1 MHERPRHWHQ
11 WLLILAA
18 FAAVAILLVMP
29 LALIFTEAFSQG
41 WAMVQQNLTNPDM
54 LGAIKL
60 TLIVALITVPVNLL
74 FGILLAWC
82 VTRYEFRGRKL
93 LSTLIDIPF
102 AMSPVVAG
110 LCYLV
115 VYGAQSVV
123 GNWFSGMG
131 VQLMFALPGM
141 VMVTVFVTCP
151 YVARVLI
158 PLMESQGQHEEE
170 AAIILGASGWQ
181 AFWYVTLPK
190 IRWALLYGVV
200 LTNARAVGEFGA
212 VSVVSGLIRGQT
224 LTLPLLVQMWNQD
237 YNTVG
242 AFTAA
247 GLLAAMALVTLL
259 LKTVLEWAT
268 QNTSQDSAEPTV
280 TEQDT
285 P

>member
-1 MHERPRHWHQ
+1 MSSANRPHKWHQ
-11 WLLILAA
+11 WTLVAAA
-18 FAAVAILLVMP
+18 FAAVVVLLVLP
-29 LALIFTEAFSQG
+29 LVVIFAEAFAQG
-41 WAMVQQNLTNPDM
+41 AGMVVDNLTSDDM
-54 LGAIKL
+54 IGAIQL
-60 TLIVALITVPVNLL
+60 TVIVALITVPVNLV
-74 FGILLAWC
+74 FGVLLAWC

-115 VYGAQSVV
+115 VYGGQGLV
-123 GNWFSGMG
+123 GQWLDDRFD

-158 PLMESQGQHEEE
+158 PLMQYQGTEEEE
-170 AAIILGASGWQ
+170 AAILLGASGWQ
-181 AFWYVTLPK
+181 AFWYVTLPR

-212 VSVVSGLIRGQT
+212 VSVVSGLIRGET
-224 LTLPLLVQMWNQD
+224 LTLPLLIQMLNED

-247 GLLAAMALVTLL
+247 GLLGAMALVTLL
-259 LKTVLEWAT
+259 LKTVLEWRQSSKLNA
-268 QNTSQDSAEPTV
+268 AEETL
-280 TEQDT
+280 T
-285 P
+285 

>member
-1 MHERPRHWHQ
+1 MSSANRPHKWHQ
-11 WLLILAA
+11 WTLVAAA
-18 FAAVAILLVMP
+18 FAAVVVLLVLP
-29 LALIFTEAFSQG
+29 LVVIFAEAFAQG
-41 WAMVQQNLTNPDM
+41 AGMVVDNLTSDDM
-54 LGAIKL
+54 IGAIQL
-60 TLIVALITVPVNLL
+60 TVIVALITVPVNLV
-74 FGILLAWC
+74 FGVLLAWC

-115 VYGAQSVV
+115 VYGGQGLV
-123 GNWFSGMG
+123 GQWLDDRFD

-158 PLMESQGQHEEE
+158 PLMQSQGTEEEE
-170 AAIILGASGWQ
+170 AAILLGASGWQ
-181 AFWYVTLPK
+181 AFWYVTLPR

-212 VSVVSGLIRGQT
+212 VSVVSGLIRGET
-224 LTLPLLVQMWNQD
+224 LTLPLLIQMLNED

-247 GLLAAMALVTLL
+247 GLLGAMALVTLL
-259 LKTVLEWAT
+259 LKTVLEWR
-268 QNTSQDSAEPTV
+268 QSSQLNAAEETL
-280 TEQDT
+280 T
-285 P
+285 

>member
-1 MHERPRHWHQ
+1 MSSANRPHKWHQ
-11 WLLILAA
+11 WTLVAAA
-18 FAAVAILLVMP
+18 FAAVVVLLVLP
-29 LALIFTEAFSQG
+29 LVVIFAEAFAQG
-41 WAMVQQNLTNPDM
+41 AGMVVDNLTSDDM
-54 LGAIKL
+54 IGAIQL
-60 TLIVALITVPVNLL
+60 TVIVALITVPVNLV
-74 FGILLAWC
+74 FGVLLAWC

-115 VYGAQSVV
+115 VYGGQGLV
-123 GNWFSGMG
+123 GQWLDDRFD

-158 PLMESQGQHEEE
+158 P
-170 AAIILGASGWQ
+170 AILLGASGWQ
-181 AFWYVTLPK
+181 AFWYVTLPR

-212 VSVVSGLIRGQT
+212 VSVVSGLIRGET
-224 LTLPLLVQMWNQD
+224 LTLPLLIQMLNED

-247 GLLAAMALVTLL
+247 GLLGAMALVTLL
-259 LKTVLEWAT
+259 LKTVLEWRQSSKLNA
-268 QNTSQDSAEPTV
+268 AEETL
-280 TEQDT
+280 T
-285 P
+285 

>member
-1 MHERPRHWHQ
+1 MSSANRPHKWHQ
-11 WLLILAA
+11 WTLVAAA
-18 FAAVAILLVMP
+18 FAAVVVLLVLP
-29 LALIFTEAFSQG
+29 LVVIFAEAFAQG
-41 WAMVQQNLTNPDM
+41 AGMVASNLTSDDM
-54 LGAIKL
+54 IGAIQL
-60 TLIVALITVPVNLL
+60 TVIVALITVPVNLV
-74 FGILLAWC
+74 FGVLLAWC

-115 VYGAQSVV
+115 VYGGQGLV
-123 GNWFSGMG
+123 GQWLDDRFD

-158 PLMESQGQHEEE
+158 PLMQSQGTEEEE
-170 AAIILGASGWQ
+170 AAILLGASGWQ
-181 AFWYVTLPK
+181 AFWYVTLPR

-212 VSVVSGLIRGQT
+212 VSVVSGLIRGET
-224 LTLPLLVQMWNQD
+224 LTLPLLIQMLNED

-247 GLLAAMALVTLL
+247 GLLGAMALVTLL
-259 LKTVLEWAT
+259 LKTVLEWRQSSKLNA
-268 QNTSQDSAEPTV
+268 AEETL
-280 TEQDT
+280 T
-285 P
+285 

>member
-1 MHERPRHWHQ
+1 MSSANRPHKWHQ
-11 WLLILAA
+11 WTLVAAA
-18 FAAVAILLVMP
+18 FAAVVVLLVLP
-29 LALIFTEAFSQG
+29 LVVIFAEAFAQG
-41 WAMVQQNLTNPDM
+41 AGMVASNLTSDDM
-54 LGAIKL
+54 IGAIQL
-60 TLIVALITVPVNLL
+60 TVIVALITVPVNLV
-74 FGILLAWC
+74 FGVLLAWC

-115 VYGAQSVV
+115 VYGGQGLV
-123 GNWFSGMG
+123 GEWLDDRFD

-158 PLMESQGQHEEE
+158 PLMQSQGTEEEE
-170 AAIILGASGWQ
+170 AAILLGASGWQ
-181 AFWYVTLPK
+181 AFWYVTLPR

-212 VSVVSGLIRGQT
+212 VSVVSGLIRGET
-224 LTLPLLVQMWNQD
+224 LTLPLLIQMLNED

-247 GLLAAMALVTLL
+247 GLLGAMALVTLL
-259 LKTVLEWAT
+259 LKTVLEWRQSSKLNA
-268 QNTSQDSAEPTV
+268 AEETL
-280 TEQDT
+280 T
-285 P
+285 

>member
-1 MHERPRHWHQ
+1 MSSANRPHKWHQ
-11 WLLILAA
+11 WTLVAAA
-18 FAAVAILLVMP
+18 FAAVVMLLVLP
-29 LALIFTEAFSQG
+29 LVVIFAEAFAQG
-41 WAMVQQNLTNPDM
+41 AGMVVDNLTSDDM
-54 LGAIKL
+54 IGAIQL
-60 TLIVALITVPVNLL
+60 TVIVALITVPVNLV
-74 FGILLAWC
+74 FGVLLAWC

-115 VYGAQSVV
+115 VYGGQGLV
-123 GNWFSGMG
+123 GQWLDDRFD

-158 PLMESQGQHEEE
+158 PLMQSQGTEEEE
-170 AAIILGASGWQ
+170 AAILLGASGWQ
-181 AFWYVTLPK
+181 AFWYVTLPR

-212 VSVVSGLIRGQT
+212 VSVVSGLIRGET
-224 LTLPLLVQMWNQD
+224 LTLPLLIQMLNED

-247 GLLAAMALVTLL
+247 GLLGAMALVTLL
-259 LKTVLEWAT
+259 LKTVLEWRQSSKLNA
-268 QNTSQDSAEPTV
+268 AEETL
-280 TEQDT
+280 T
-285 P
+285 

>member
-1 MHERPRHWHQ
+1 MPSANRPQKWHQ
-11 WLLILAA
+11 WMLVAAA
-18 FAAVAILLVMP
+18 FAAVVVLLVLP
-29 LALIFTEAFSQG
+29 LIVIFAEAFAQG
-41 WAMVQQNLTNPDM
+41 TGVVLDNLTSEDM
-54 LGAIKL
+54 IGAIQL
-60 TLIVALITVPVNLL
+60 TVIVALITVPVNLV
-74 FGILLAWC
+74 FGVLLAWC

-115 VYGAQSVV
+115 VYGGQGLV
-123 GNWFSGMG
+123 GQWLGDRFD

-158 PLMESQGQHEEE
+158 PLMQSQGTEEEE
-170 AAIILGASGWQ
+170 AAVLLGASGWQ
-181 AFWYVTLPK
+181 AFWYVTLPR

-212 VSVVSGLIRGQT
+212 VSVVSGLIRGET
-224 LTLPLLVQMWNQD
+224 LTLPLLIQMLNED

-259 LKTVLEWAT
+259 LKTVLEWR
-268 QNTSQDSAEPTV
+268 QNSKLNAAEETL
-280 TEQDT
+280 T
-285 P
+285 

>member
-1 MHERPRHWHQ
+1 MPRYWHQ
-11 WLLILAA
+11 WALILAA
-18 FAAVAILLVMP
+18 LGAVVVLLVLP
-29 LALIFTEAFSQG
+29 LVLIVFQAFSQG
-41 WAMVQQNLTNPDM
+41 ATVVADNLTSADM
-54 LGAIKL
+54 IAAIKL
-60 TLIVALITVPVNLL
+60 TLVVALVTVPVNLV
-74 FGILLAWC
+74 FGVLLAWC

-93 LSTLIDIPF
+93 LTTLIDIPF

-115 VYGAQSVV
+115 VYGGQSAF
-123 GNWFSGMG
+123 GKWLDDTLG

-141 VMVTVFVTCP
+141 IMVTVFVTCP

-158 PLMESQGQHEEE
+158 PLMQSQGTEEEE
-170 AAIILGASGWQ
+170 AAVLLGASGWQ
-181 AFWYVTLPK
+181 TFWYVTLPK

-212 VSVVSGLIRGQT
+212 VSVVSGLIRGET
-224 LTLPLLVQMWNQD
+224 LTLPLLIQMLNED

-259 LKTVLEWAT
+259 LKTALEWRQHHKLDAAQET
-268 QNTSQDSAEPTV
+268 
-280 TEQDT
+280 T

>member
-1 MHERPRHWHQ
+1 MSSANRPHKWHQ
-11 WLLILAA
+11 WTLVAAA
-18 FAAVAILLVMP
+18 FAAVVVLLVLP
-29 LALIFTEAFSQG
+29 LVVIFAEAFAQG
-41 WAMVQQNLTNPDM
+41 AGMVVDNLTSDDM
-54 LGAIKL
+54 IGAIQL
-60 TLIVALITVPVNLL
+60 TVIVALITVPVNLI
-74 FGILLAWC
+74 FGVLLAWC

-115 VYGAQSVV
+115 VYGGQGLV
-123 GNWFSGMG
+123 GQWLDDRFD

-158 PLMESQGQHEEE
+158 PLMQSQGTEEEE
-170 AAIILGASGWQ
+170 AAILLGASGWQ
-181 AFWYVTLPK
+181 AFWYVTLPR

-212 VSVVSGLIRGQT
+212 VSVVSGLIRGET
-224 LTLPLLVQMWNQD
+224 LTLPLLIQMLNED

-247 GLLAAMALVTLL
+247 GLLGAMALVTLL
-259 LKTVLEWAT
+259 LKTVLEWRQSSKLNA
-268 QNTSQDSAEPTV
+268 AEETL
-280 TEQDT
+280 T
-285 P
+285 

>member
-18 FAAVAILLVMP
+18 FTAVAILLVMP
-29 LALIFTEAFSQG
+29 LVLIFTEAFSQG

-60 TLIVALITVPVNLL
+60 TLVVALITVPVNLL

-247 GLLAAMALVTLL
+247 GLLAAIALVTLL

-268 QNTSQDSAEPTV
+268 QHNPDNATEQK

>member
-1 MHERPRHWHQ
+1 MSSANRPHKWHQ
-11 WLLILAA
+11 WTLVAAA
-18 FAAVAILLVMP
+18 FAAVVVLLVLP
-29 LALIFTEAFSQG
+29 LVVIFAEAFAQG
-41 WAMVQQNLTNPDM
+41 AGMVVDNLTSDDM
-54 LGAIKL
+54 IGAIQL
-60 TLIVALITVPVNLL
+60 TVIVALITVPVNLV
-74 FGILLAWC
+74 FGVLLAWC

-115 VYGAQSVV
+115 VYGGQGLV
-123 GNWFSGMG
+123 GQWLDDRFD

-158 PLMESQGQHEEE
+158 PLMQSQGTEEEE
-170 AAIILGASGWQ
+170 AAILLGASGWQ

-212 VSVVSGLIRGQT
+212 VSVVSGLIRGET
-224 LTLPLLVQMWNQD
+224 LTLPLLIQMLNED

-247 GLLAAMALVTLL
+247 GLLGAMALVTLL
-259 LKTVLEWAT
+259 LKTVLEWRQSSKLNA
-268 QNTSQDSAEPTV
+268 AEETL
-280 TEQDT
+280 T
-285 P
+285 

>member
-11 WLLILAA
+11 WLLIIAA

-181 AFWYVTLPK
+181 TFWYVTLPK

-268 QNTSQDSAEPTV
+268 QHNTDNATEQK

>member
-131 VQLMFALPGM
+131 IQLMFALPGM

-268 QNTSQDSAEPTV
+268 QNTPQDG
-280 TEQDT
+280 TEQTATKQDT

>member
-1 MHERPRHWHQ
+1 MSSANRPHKWHQ
-11 WLLILAA
+11 WTLVAAA
-18 FAAVAILLVMP
+18 FAAVVVLLVLP
-29 LALIFTEAFSQG
+29 LVVIFAEAFAQG
-41 WAMVQQNLTNPDM
+41 AGMVASNLTSDDM
-54 LGAIKL
+54 IGAIQL
-60 TLIVALITVPVNLL
+60 TVIVALITVPVNLV
-74 FGILLAWC
+74 FGVLLAWC

-115 VYGAQSVV
+115 VYGGQGLV
-123 GNWFSGMG
+123 GEWLDDRFD

-158 PLMESQGQHEEE
+158 PLMQSQGTEEEE
-170 AAIILGASGWQ
+170 AAILLGASGWQ
-181 AFWYVTLPK
+181 AFWYVTLPR

-212 VSVVSGLIRGQT
+212 VSVVSGLIRGET
-224 LTLPLLVQMWNQD
+224 LTLPLLIQMLNED

-259 LKTVLEWAT
+259 LKTVLEWRQSSKLNA
-268 QNTSQDSAEPTV
+268 AEETL
-280 TEQDT
+280 T
-285 P
+285 